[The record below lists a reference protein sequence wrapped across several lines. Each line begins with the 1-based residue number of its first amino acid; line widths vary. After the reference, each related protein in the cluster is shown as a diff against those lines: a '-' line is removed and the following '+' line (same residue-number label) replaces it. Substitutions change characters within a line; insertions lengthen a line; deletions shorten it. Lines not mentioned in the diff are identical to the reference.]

1 MGSGELWYFMANDY
15 ILNIIINK
23 QTTETPS
30 KHQYFQQLQ
39 TPSIHHIIV
48 PIPVQGQKVNEA
60 YQL

>member
-1 MGSGELWYFMANDY
+1 MANDY